1 MVHKTFC
8 FAVFFYYY
16 ILLFFTVSTQNS
28 FTKIKSVLRFL
39 TVCRTVLGG
48 RNTHDGFENTVKM
61 IDIIETTGETNLGN
75 TGSRIDQHSS
85 SVSQTNF
92 IQRTHNGVITQYHAG
107 QNGGIHTDPAV
118 FAEHDVFAGLMLLQI
133 GQHMVRRDKTDI
145 RRDITTFAN
154 DDFGGE
160 ILKIAAE
167 RVKIVHI
174 IRVENQIFRAA
185 YFIAERN
192 RERNIA
198 IDALYLLHPQ
208 VSLAPCP
215 AETGF
220 LKPAATQKL
229 FIVKQRHNKF

>member
-1 MVHKTFC
+1 MFLRLRVQIDPQSGANSATNIVDIATIVIDR
-8 FAVFFYYY
+8 AV
-16 ILLFFTVSTQNS
+16 I
-28 FTKIKSVLRFL
+28 
-39 TVCRTVLGG
+39 
-48 RNTHDGFENTVKM
+48 E
-61 IDIIETTGETNLGN
+61 DI
-75 TGSRIDQHSS
+75 
-85 SVSQTNF
+85 
-92 IQRTHNGVITQYHAG
+92 
-107 QNGGIHTDPAV
+107 
-118 FAEHDVFAGLMLLQI
+118 
-133 GQHMVRRDKTDI
+133 
-145 RRDITTFAN
+145 
-154 DDFGGE
+154 GGE

-208 VSLAPCP
+208 VSPAPCP

>member
-1 MVHKTFC
+1 
-8 FAVFFYYY
+8 
-16 ILLFFTVSTQNS
+16 
-28 FTKIKSVLRFL
+28 
-39 TVCRTVLGG
+39 
-48 RNTHDGFENTVKM
+48 
-61 IDIIETTGETNLGN
+61 
-75 TGSRIDQHSS
+75 
-85 SVSQTNF
+85 
-92 IQRTHNGVITQYHAG
+92 
-107 QNGGIHTDPAV
+107 
-118 FAEHDVFAGLMLLQI
+118 MLLQI

-145 RRDITTFAN
+145 RRDITAFAN

-208 VSLAPCP
+208 VSPTPCP

>member
-1 MVHKTFC
+1 MRVSCVLIFI
-8 FAVFFYYY
+8 FRR
-16 ILLFFTVSTQNS
+16 LFELANHLCRVPGNNLPA
-28 FTKIKSVLRFL
+28 LRKAF
-39 TVCRTVLGG
+39 R
-48 RNTHDGFENTVKM
+48 HD
-61 IDIIETTGETNLGN
+61 
-75 TGSRIDQHSS
+75 RA
-85 SVSQTNF
+85 
-92 IQRTHNGVITQYHAG
+92 RTHNGVVTQHHAG

-118 FAEHDVFAGLMLLQI
+118 FAKHDVFAGLMLLQI

-145 RRDITTFAN
+145 RRDITAFAN

-167 RVKIVHI
+167 RVKIIHI

-192 RERNIA
+192 RERTIA

-208 VSLAPCP
+208 VSPAPCP

-220 LKPAATQKL
+220 LKPATTQKL

>member
-1 MVHKTFC
+1 M
-8 FAVFFYYY
+8 
-16 ILLFFTVSTQNS
+16 
-28 FTKIKSVLRFL
+28 
-39 TVCRTVLGG
+39 
-48 RNTHDGFENTVKM
+48 
-61 IDIIETTGETNLGN
+61 
-75 TGSRIDQHSS
+75 
-85 SVSQTNF
+85 
-92 IQRTHNGVITQYHAG
+92 ITQYHAG

-198 IDALYLLHPQ
+198 IDAVYLLHPQ

>member
-1 MVHKTFC
+1 M
-8 FAVFFYYY
+8 
-16 ILLFFTVSTQNS
+16 
-28 FTKIKSVLRFL
+28 
-39 TVCRTVLGG
+39 
-48 RNTHDGFENTVKM
+48 
-61 IDIIETTGETNLGN
+61 
-75 TGSRIDQHSS
+75 
-85 SVSQTNF
+85 
-92 IQRTHNGVITQYHAG
+92 ITQYHAG

-192 RERNIA
+192 HFYRLRRKTSMSAKKSKTFFKTLTAILVLLLFFGGYYIYSSGIFGASVTENISEHSITDEERLIEYEEYGITYDESSQSYLYQDSLIKNLRDGDFLYTNAAGSIKLIIQRDDNGHIQS
-198 IDALYLLHPQ
+198 ID
-208 VSLAPCP
+208 V
-215 AETGF
+215 E
-220 LKPAATQKL
+220 
-229 FIVKQRHNKF
+229 

>member
-16 ILLFFTVSTQNS
+16 ILLFFTVSTKNS
-28 FTKIKSVLRFL
+28 FTKIKSVLRL
-39 TVCRTVLGG
+39 LAVCRTVLGG
-48 RNTHDGFENTVKM
+48 RNAHDGFENTVKM
-61 IDIIETTGETNLGN
+61 IDIIETTG
-75 TGSRIDQHSS
+75 
-85 SVSQTNF
+85 V
-92 IQRTHNGVITQYHAG
+92 A
-107 QNGGIHTDPAV
+107 
-118 FAEHDVFAGLMLLQI
+118 DV
-133 GQHMVRRDKTDI
+133 QHMVRRDKTDI